1 MRQDSSV
8 TSALDLEYRTY
19 FRTLDA
25 ALADFELPL
34 NAVDKVREVVHGLRY
49 EHVYIPESRAYIALE
64 PLGADKPVAFITAMY
79 VAIHPEGG
87 ESQFFEMPGFAEA
100 VQAADAAASSAPTAP
115 AAVAGTATVTEAA
128 ASPSPSEG
136 ALAKASVASA
146 IRPIAVVPEPVKP
159 APRVTN
165 MGIGKRA
172 EIAELPCPTCFIDLP
187 ATGVC
192 DLCG

>member
-1 MRQDSSV
+1 M

-25 ALADFELPL
+25 ALADYELPL
-34 NAVDKVREVVHGLRY
+34 SAVDKIRDITRGLRY
-49 EHVYIPESRAYIALE
+49 EHVYIPESRQYIALE
-64 PLGADKPVAFITAMY
+64 PLGADKPIAFITSMY
-79 VAIHPEGG
+79 VALHPEGG
-87 ESQFFEMPGFAEA
+87 ESQFFELPGFADA
-100 VQAADAAASSAPTAP
+100 VQAADAAAQSATAAP
-115 AAVAGTATVTEAA
+115 SAVVASGAVTEAA
-128 ASPSPSEG
+128 ASPSPSDG
-136 ALAKASVASA
+136 AMAKASVASA
-146 IRPIAVVPEPVKP
+146 LRPIALVPEPVKP

>member
-1 MRQDSSV
+1 M
-8 TSALDLEYRTY
+8 TSALDLEFRTY

-34 NAVDKVREVVHGLRY
+34 NAVDKVREFVHGLRY
-49 EHVYIPESRAYIALE
+49 EHVYIPESRAYVALE
-64 PLGADKPVAFITAMY
+64 PLGADKPVAFITPFH

-87 ESQFFEMPGFAEA
+87 ESQFFELPGFAA
-100 VQAADAAASSAPTAP
+100 MADAAAASAAAAP
-115 AAVAGTATVTEAA
+115 SAVVASATVTEAV

-136 ALAKASVASA
+136 ALTKASVASA
-146 IRPIAVVPEPVKP
+146 IRPVVVVPEPAKP

>member
-25 ALADFELPL
+25 ALADYALPL
-34 NAVDKVREVVHGLRY
+34 NAVDKIREIVHGLRY
-49 EHVYIPESRAYIALE
+49 EHVYIPESRQYIALE
-64 PLGADKPVAFITAMY
+64 ALGSDKPLAFITSMY
-79 VAIHPEGG
+79 VALHPEGG
-87 ESQFFEMPGFAEA
+87 ESQFFELPGFAAA
-100 VQAADAAASSAPTAP
+100 VQAADAAA
-115 AAVAGTATVTEAA
+115 AVAPVSPSASVTEAS

-136 ALAKASVASA
+136 SVAKASAASA
-146 IRPIAVVPEPVKP
+146 LRPVTLVPEPVKP